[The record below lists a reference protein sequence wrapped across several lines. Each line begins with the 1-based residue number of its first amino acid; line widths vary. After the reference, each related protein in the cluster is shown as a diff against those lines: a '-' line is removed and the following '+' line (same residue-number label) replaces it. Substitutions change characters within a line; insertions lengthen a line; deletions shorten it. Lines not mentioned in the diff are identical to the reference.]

1 MEVEIMSNLKNSCF
15 SDQEMVDVLRDLV
28 NINTSNGNE
37 IKTATYIK
45 TLLEKFDINATIIPI
60 TDSRVDLV
68 AEIGNGEPVLGIS
81 GHMDVVPAGDENN
94 WNSDPFI
101 LDERDNKL
109 YGRGTSDMKSG
120 LAAMIIAMIQIKENN
135 LLSRGTIRLMATMG
149 EEVGELGSQKLY
161 EDGYMD
167 DVDALVIG
175 EPSGYMVVYAHKGS
189 MDIKLKSKGK
199 AAHSSLPEEGY
210 NAIDPL
216 ISLLNKANKLF
227 KDSNKQNSL
236 LGKATFS
243 TTIIEGGNQVNSIPE
258 FASSEMNIRTIP
270 EFDNKEV
277 EKIMEDLVHKQNE
290 AGAEITMDIYMSQP
304 SVETDS
310 NSSLVK
316 LSKDLGTKY
325 AGFDVEAV
333 AIPPVTDASNLLKG
347 KSKSF
352 PLAIFGPGSDT
363 PHKVDEYVDKQMY
376 LDFICLYVDLFTS
389 YLK

>member
-1 MEVEIMSNLKNSCF
+1 MSNLKNSCF
-15 SDQEMVDVLRDLV
+15 SDQEKVDVLRDLV

-45 TLLEKFDINATIIPI
+45 TLLEKFDINSTIIPI

-277 EKIMEDLVHKQNE
+277 EKIMEDLVHEQNE

>member
-1 MEVEIMSNLKNSCF
+1 MSNLKNSCF
-15 SDQEMVDVLRDLV
+15 SDQEKVDVLRDLV

>member
-1 MEVEIMSNLKNSCF
+1 
-15 SDQEMVDVLRDLV
+15 
-28 NINTSNGNE
+28 
-37 IKTATYIK
+37 
-45 TLLEKFDINATIIPI
+45 
-60 TDSRVDLV
+60 
-68 AEIGNGEPVLGIS
+68 
-81 GHMDVVPAGDENN
+81 
-94 WNSDPFI
+94 
-101 LDERDNKL
+101 
-109 YGRGTSDMKSG
+109 
-120 LAAMIIAMIQIKENN
+120 
-135 LLSRGTIRLMATMG
+135 
-149 EEVGELGSQKLY
+149 
-161 EDGYMD
+161 MD

>member
-1 MEVEIMSNLKNSCF
+1 MSNLKNSCF

>member
-1 MEVEIMSNLKNSCF
+1 MINLKNSCF
-15 SDQEMVDVLRDLV
+15 SDQEKVDVLRDLV

-45 TLLEKFDINATIIPI
+45 TLLEKFDINSTIIPI

-277 EKIMEDLVHKQNE
+277 EKIMEDLVHEQNE